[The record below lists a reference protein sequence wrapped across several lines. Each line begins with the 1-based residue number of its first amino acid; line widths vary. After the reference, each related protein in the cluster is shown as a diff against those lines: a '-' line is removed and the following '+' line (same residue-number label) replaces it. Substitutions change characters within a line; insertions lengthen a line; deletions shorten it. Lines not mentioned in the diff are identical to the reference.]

1 MSKLGAFIVLTF
13 LCWGGFIQAQTND
26 EQLQEKAKQY
36 QQLAISNL
44 LNHELTAAAMY
55 TEYRAALDTTN
66 VEWQYDAGVFFQK
79 KLKDHPSAMNYYYRA
94 IKQAKQQY
102 GDTSQWVAKIYE
114 GYGDNYFGWDNH
126 VWGDL
131 RYADA
136 LRYYIYACATWE
148 LVEGENSIHVA
159 ECYNK
164 MGKACSHLDNE
175 NAMPYYQKAK
185 RIADAL
191 PEPNLL
197 LSSQILDNIGLE
209 YMKNEDWEMAL
220 DYFNQEHDIVFDK
233 KSGAFIDIQQAVTCL
248 LDLANVQEK
257 LGNDAS
263 YYLFNALSIQKEVLG
278 NNDVSIAD
286 TYLLLGQYYKR
297 HSDLDKALIQYQ
309 QAVGIFTDNL
319 GEYCI
324 ESQPCYTGMASIYY
338 SKKQYEEAL
347 RLLERSLLLEER
359 FYGKDRLYGQ
369 IEGLIEQLKTEM
381 KTN

>member
-1 MSKLGAFIVLTF
+1 MNKLSALIVLTL
-13 LCWGGFIQAQTND
+13 LCWGGFVQAQTND
-26 EQLQEKAKQY
+26 EQIQEQAKQY
-36 QQLAISNL
+36 QQLAISSL

-55 TEYRAALDTTN
+55 TESRAALDTTN
-66 VEWQYDAGVFFQK
+66 VEWQYDAGVFFQE
-79 KLKDHPSAMNYYYRA
+79 KLNDYQTAMNYYYRA

-102 GDTSQWVAKIYE
+102 GDTSQWVAKIHE
-114 GYGDNYFGWDNH
+114 GYGDNYFGWDNY
-126 VWGDL
+126 VWGGL

-136 LRYYIYACATWE
+136 LQYYHHACDTWK
-148 LVEGENSIHVA
+148 LVEGENTLHVA

-164 MGKACSHLDNE
+164 MGKACSLLDNE
-175 NAMPYYQKAK
+175 NAMTYFQEAK

-191 PEPNLL
+191 PQPNLL

-209 YMKNEDWEMAL
+209 YMKNEDWKTAL

-233 KSGAFIDIQQAVTCL
+233 KSGAFIDSQQAVACQL
-248 LDLANVQEK
+248 NLANVQEK
-257 LGNDAS
+257 LGNDTS
-263 YYLFNALSIQKEVLG
+263 SYLFSALSIQKETLG
-278 NNDVSIAD
+278 NDDLNVAD

-309 QAVGIFTDNL
+309 KAVDIFTDKL

-324 ESQPCYTGMASIYY
+324 ENQTCYTGMASIYY
-338 SKKQYEEAL
+338 SKKQYSEAL
-347 RLLERSLLLEER
+347 GLLEKSLLLEER

-381 KTN
+381 KAN